1 MDLMS
6 IKISFLGDQPQIG
19 QTSISM
25 IHLTSATSRLA
36 EQNKK
41 RFGPGTSRS
50 SAKKIVDHHHIYSW
64 YVASCSMIGPANI
77 KYYSIM
83 CISRCCPSRGPVPA
97 QALKNEIL
105 EL

>member
-1 MDLMS
+1 MS

-41 RFGPGTSRS
+41 GIGPGWPKFCQQIVEDHIRS
-50 SAKKIVDHHHIYSW
+50 SSHIH
-64 YVASCSMIGPANI
+64 GT
-77 KYYSIM
+77 
-83 CISRCCPSRGPVPA
+83 
-97 QALKNEIL
+97 
-105 EL
+105 

>member
-6 IKISFLGDQPQIG
+6 IKVSFLGDQPQIG

-41 RFGPGTSRS
+41 GFGPGTSRS
-50 SAKKIVDHHHIYSW
+50 SAKKIVEDHHHMYSW
-64 YVASCSMIGPANI
+64 YVASCCMIGPANI
-77 KYYSIM
+77 KVY
-83 CISRCCPSRGPVPA
+83 V
-97 QALKNEIL
+97 LKCWQVSEP
-105 EL
+105 